1 MSLKIFPKK
10 KNTAAEI
17 VCDLS
22 KIKKKE
28 IKTIKKK
35 LNDFGMIYFR
45 KQNLTSKQ
53 YLTFSKKIGK
63 PALYPRLKGL
73 SKKFPHITVV
83 QRKKKDK
90 GPSFGEQF
98 HTDSSY
104 TKKPPRFTMLYS
116 KLVPRKGLGNTEFSS
131 QYLAYVNLPN
141 KYKSQLDKLI
151 GTFSSKGPIAVT
163 TIERVKEKGKLD
175 KELKANH
182 KLVKIIGKKK
192 SIYFSA
198 GHFVGF
204 NSRQNRKLNE
214 LEKYLKKHQ
223 IKKKFQFSLEWEK
236 NQLAIWDNRSM
247 LHQATPFNGN
257 RIMHRITI
265 K

>member
-1 MSLKIFPKK
+1 MSIKIIPKK
-10 KNTAAEI
+10 NNTAAEI
-17 VCDLS
+17 VCNLLTIQQS
-22 KIKKKE
+22 ELTEIKK
-28 IKTIKKK
+28 T
-35 LNDFGMIYFR
+35 LNEYGMVYFR
-45 KQNLTSKQ
+45 EQKLSSKE
-53 YLTFSKKIGK
+53 YLKFAKKIGK

-73 SKKFPHITVV
+73 NKKYPEITVV

-104 TKKPPRFTMLYS
+104 TKKPPTYTMLLS
-116 KLVPRKGLGNTEFSS
+116 KLVPKKGLANTEFSS
-131 QYLAYVNLPN
+131 QYQAYKELPK
-141 KYKSQLDKLI
+141 KYKTQLNKLK
-151 GTFSSKGPIAVT
+151 GTFSSKGPISIT
-163 TIERVKEKGKLD
+163 TLERVKEKGKLN

-182 KLVKIIGKKK
+182 RLVRKIGHKK

-198 GHFVGF
+198 GHFIGF
-204 NSRQNRKLNE
+204 DTSKDRKLKE
-214 LEKYLKKHQ
+214 LEKFLKKHQ
-223 IKKKFQFSLEWEK
+223 VRKKFQFSLEWEK

-247 LHQATPFNGN
+247 LHQATPFSGN

>member
-1 MSLKIFPKK
+1 MSVKILPRK

-17 VCDLS
+17 VCNLS
-22 KIKKKE
+22 KISKSELKVIKE
-28 IKTIKKK
+28 TI
-35 LNDFGMIYFR
+35 NEFGMVYFR
-45 KQNLTSKQ
+45 DQKLTSKE
-53 YLTFSKKIGK
+53 YLNFAKKIGR

-73 SKKFPHITVV
+73 SKKYPEITVV

-104 TKKPPRFTMLYS
+104 TKKPPTFTMLLS
-116 KLVPRKGLGNTEFSS
+116 KLVPKKGLANTEFSS
-131 QYLAYVNLPN
+131 QYLAYENLPK
-141 KYKSQLDKLI
+141 KYKSQINKLK
-151 GTFSSKGPIAVT
+151 GTFSSKGPIAIT
-163 TIERVKEKGKLD
+163 TVERVKEKGKLS

-182 KLVKIIGKKK
+182 KLVRNIGKKK

-198 GHFVGF
+198 GHFIGF
-204 NSRQNRKLNE
+204 GKNKNNKLKE
-214 LEKYLKKHQ
+214 LESFLKKHQ

>member
-1 MSLKIFPKK
+1 MSIKILPI
-10 KNTAAEI
+10 KNHTAAEI
-17 VCDLS
+17 ICNLS
-22 KIKKKE
+22 KISKLDLLM
-28 IKTIKKK
+28 IKKT
-35 LNDFGMIYFR
+35 LNEFGMVYFR
-45 KQNLTSKQ
+45 NQKLSSKD
-53 YLTFSKKIGK
+53 YLSFAKKIGK
-63 PALYPRLKGL
+63 PAFYPRLKGL
-73 SKKFPHITVV
+73 SKKFPEITVV

-104 TKKPPRFTMLYS
+104 TKKPPTFTMLYS
-116 KLVPRKGLGNTEFSS
+116 KLVPKKGLANTEFSS
-131 QYLAYVNLPN
+131 QYLAYENLPK
-141 KYKSQLDKLI
+141 KYKSQINKLK

-163 TIERVKEKGKLD
+163 TVERVKEKGKLN

-182 KLVKIIGKKK
+182 KLVRNIGNKK

-198 GHFVGF
+198 GHFIGF
-204 NSRQNRKLNE
+204 VKNKNDKLKD
-214 LEKYLKKHQ
+214 LENFLKRHQ

>member
-10 KNTAAEI
+10 KYTAAEI

-22 KIKKKE
+22 IINKKDLVNIKKALSE
-28 IKTIKKK
+28 
-35 LNDFGMIYFR
+35 FGMVYFR
-45 KQNLTSKQ
+45 NQNLTSNQ
-53 YLTFSKKIGK
+53 YLSFAKKMGK

-73 SKKFPHITVV
+73 NKKFPEITVV

-104 TKKPPRFTMLYS
+104 TKKPPKFTMLFS
-116 KLVPRKGLGNTEFSS
+116 KLVPRKGLANTEFSS
-131 QYLAYVNLPN
+131 QYLAYENLPL
-141 KYKSQLDKLI
+141 KYKKLI
-151 GTFSSKGPIAVT
+151 SKLRGTFSSRGPIAVT
-163 TIERVKEKGKLD
+163 TIERVKEKGKLK

-182 KLVKIIGKKK
+182 RIVKKNENKK

-198 GHFVGF
+198 GHFIGF
-204 NSRQNRKLNE
+204 TNSKNKKLKE
-214 LEKYLKKHQ
+214 IEYFLKKHQ
-223 IKKKFQFSLEWEK
+223 TKKKFQFSLEWEK
-236 NQLAIWDNRSM
+236 NQVAIWDNRSM